1 MGNMPSVER
10 EIAALT
16 TLGPDRVT
24 DNPKCPGKEC
34 QKTDRL
40 MYQTYNAATLAARSG
55 NAFAIVLAALRKV
68 ISSEDRDALNLV
80 NAAPITHSQ
89 LNRDIG
95 ASMSSAILARRQIY
109 LAQTYLLETTFTFTF
124 MHLADAFIQSDLQ
137 CIQVIHFH

>member
-40 MYQTYNAATLAARSG
+40 MCQTYNAATLAARSG
-55 NAFAIVLAALRKV
+55 NTFVIVLAALRKV

-109 LAQTYLLETTFTFTF
+109 LAQTYLLETTFTF